1 MIGGTDVQM
10 QGKSQNAQQLIELV
24 NQSPLLAAGVIPGS
38 TRLDARSGLE
48 IFEVNAEVV
57 RRRVTTNGTGCG
69 HRVIIGWQR
78 CLLFADRGHPSL
90 PVVFSLVHHAATW
103 TTAARFQS
111 LSTQLGSFEQVA
123 AQRTHTNPCCRSLN
137 SRESNENLFL
147 EGGDFNEA
155 AAEMSERLSQMIN
168 TQAEDTCQIVSRQPV
183 RPRIQE
189 RFQKVTVNV
198 RMRCGI
204 EDLKKVLYM
213 LETSVPMV
221 LTEELTVI
229 KPRARRRTNSP
240 SAQAQT
246 ALDIRFN
253 MSGYLGTGG
262 GP

>member
-1 MIGGTDVQM
+1 MALVAT
-10 QGKSQNAQQLIELV
+10 QGN
-24 NQSPLLAAGVIPGS
+24 N
-38 TRLDARSGLE
+38 RLTA
-48 IFEVNAEVV
+48 V
-57 RRRVTTNGTGCG
+57 
-69 HRVIIGWQR
+69 
-78 CLLFADRGHPSL
+78 LLFLIAIILLYLLCFHWFIMRHLDYGSEI
-90 PVVFSLVHHAATW
+90 SE
-103 TTAARFQS
+103 
-111 LSTQLGSFEQVA
+111 LSSQLGRFEQVA
-123 AQRTHTNPCCRSLN
+123 AQRSAYESLLQSLN

-262 GP
+262 GS